1 MDNWLLIIVA
11 TIFIIC
17 IVVGY
22 VRGFLKLGI
31 SLLSTVLTLILV
43 LFLSPYVANALEE
56 YTPVDDYIESRIVE
70 AFIPDITEDQL
81 SQIDLS
87 GTPFAD
93 LTNDQL
99 ANLNDLDWDLLGITT
114 DDILNLIGEI
124 PKDMQI
130 QEIEN
135 APMPQFL
142 KDELIENN
150 NSTIYG
156 ELGVNSFPK
165 YVAAYI
171 SRLVLQL
178 LSFLVTFL
186 LAIIIVKA
194 LMFAV
199 NIIGEL
205 PVLGLVNHIA
215 GAGLGLVLAVVI
227 VWLGFLIMTLA
238 YTTEVG
244 MACFDMMEKSQI
256 LQFLYDT
263 NPLLIRLLGF

>member
-31 SLLSTVLTLILV
+31 SLFSTVLTLILV

-70 AFIPDITEDQL
+70 AFIPDITEEQL

-156 ELGVNSFPK
+156 ELGVNSFPR

-171 SRLVLQL
+171 SRLVLNL

-186 LAIIIVKA
+186 LAIIGDFQLHQLLA
-194 LMFAV
+194 AV
-199 NIIGEL
+199 VAGDGDGFRRFTGCSL
-205 PVLGLVNHIA
+205 AA
-215 GAGLGLVLAVVI
+215 GADCAAGRSGCLSGAGHQAEGHCTSKGKGNDL
-227 VWLGFLIMTLA
+227 FLHHVSPFLKS
-238 YTTEVG
+238 TE
-244 MACFDMMEKSQI
+244 
-256 LQFLYDT
+256 
-263 NPLLIRLLGF
+263 N